1 MIKVAALYLLSSFF
15 LAHAGEDLVVESNG
29 CMMRVRDLSGFSSE
43 KTSEGETV
51 VKYKYKNGRVR
62 DIKIGCE
69 DMTLTDAISCDYVQE
84 KDGLKVGAGSHP
96 LSKARLYSG
105 SNWSGV
111 EGVYFLGAVC
121 FTTSFEAGRNHV
133 FFIETCGEGKD
144 TNEVRKSFLSLL
156 KHAETYYVEPGDK

>member
-1 MIKVAALYLLSSFF
+1 MIKVAALYLLSSFL

-29 CMMRVRDLSGFSSE
+29 CMMKVRGFSGFSSE
-43 KTSEGETV
+43 KTSEGETI
-51 VKYKYKNGRVR
+51 VKYKYKDGRVR
-62 DIKIGCE
+62 DIKVGCE
-69 DMTLTDAISCDYVQE
+69 EMTLADAISGDYVQE
-84 KDGLKVGAGSHP
+84 KDGLKVGTGSHP

-121 FTTSFEAGRNHV
+121 FTTSFEAGKNHV
-133 FFIETCGEGKD
+133 FFIETCGEEKD

-156 KHAETYYVEPGDK
+156 RHAETYYVEPSDK

>member
-1 MIKVAALYLLSSFF
+1 VIKVAALYLLSSFL
-15 LAHAGEDLVVESNG
+15 LAHAGEGLIVESNG
-29 CMMRVRDLSGFSSE
+29 CMMKVRDFSGFSSG
-43 KTSEGETV
+43 KTSEGETI
-51 VKYKYKNGRVR
+51 VKYKYKDGRVR

-69 DMTLTDAISCDYVQE
+69 DMTLADAISGDYVQE
-84 KDGLKVGAGSHP
+84 KDGLKVGTGSHP

-121 FTTSFEAGRNHV
+121 FTTSFEAGKNHV
-133 FFIETCGEGKD
+133 FFIETCGEEKG

-156 KHAETYYVEPGDK
+156 KHAETYYVEPSDK